1 MSSEGPGASSHGA
14 PSPQAS
20 KGLAVLFEDEHV
32 LVVDKPA
39 GLLVHRSALDA
50 HTQDTVLERLR
61 SSRGR
66 DEGLHAVHRL
76 DRATSGV
83 LVIARDSASAA
94 AIRQSFEAGRV
105 RKSYLALVRGWPAC
119 ASGRID
125 HPLAR
130 DPERPSTGQPM
141 LQASTR
147 YRALQSYSWAFQTD
161 PRFEGSRYALVL
173 AQPLTGRR
181 HQIRRHFKQI
191 AHPLIGDTTHGKG
204 LHNRAVAH
212 WLGVSRLWLHAV
224 SIVLP
229 HPQTGQMLRI
239 RSAPGPQ
246 WDTLLHPAE
255 ALHRAPAP
263 AH

>member
-1 MSSEGPGASSHGA
+1 M
-14 PSPQAS
+14 QI
-20 KGLAVLFEDEHV
+20 LFEDEHL

-50 HTQDTVLERLR
+50 HTQDTVIERLR
-61 SSRGR
+61 CSRGR

-83 LVIARDSASAA
+83 LVIARDPVSAA
-94 AIRQSFEAGRV
+94 SVRQSFEAGRV

-119 ASGRID
+119 TSGCID
-125 HPLAR
+125 HLLAR
-130 DPERPSTGQPM
+130 DPERPSTGQP
-141 LQASTR
+141 LLHASTR
-147 YRALQSYSWAFQTD
+147 YRVLNRHSWPFQTD
-161 PRFEGSRYALVL
+161 PRFQTSRYALVL
-173 AQPLTGRR
+173 TQPRTGRR

-204 LHNRAVAH
+204 LHNRAVAR

-224 SIVLP
+224 SIMLP

-239 RSAPGPQ
+239 RSVPGPQ
-246 WDTLLHPAE
+246 WDTLGFRSARSESP
-255 ALHRAPAP
+255 
-263 AH
+263 